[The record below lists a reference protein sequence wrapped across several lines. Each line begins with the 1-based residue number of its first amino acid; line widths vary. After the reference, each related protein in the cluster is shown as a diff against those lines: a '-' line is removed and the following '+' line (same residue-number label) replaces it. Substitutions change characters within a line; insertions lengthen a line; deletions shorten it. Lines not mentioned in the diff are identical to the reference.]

1 MVEQRYQT
9 FWPRFWAAMIDALVL
24 LPTGYL
30 ASWVYSIGLPSTLN
44 FGYFVFDSLLGFAY
58 SVSMH
63 GRFGQTLGKMALK
76 VVVLDKSLGALPWR
90 QAFLRDLVPI
100 LITVAFVIDASG
112 LVLSGVNPDQIF
124 EKGYRM
130 SPLLWVGV
138 FWMVAELLTMLTN
151 NKRRA
156 LHDFIARSV
165 VVKRSNST
173 VNPDAPPS
181 GGAPVT

>member
-1 MVEQRYQT
+1 V
-9 FWPRFWAAMIDALVL
+9 
-24 LPTGYL
+24 
-30 ASWVYSIGLPSTLN
+30 
-44 FGYFVFDSLLGFAY
+44 
-58 SVSMH
+58 
-63 GRFGQTLGKMALK
+63 
-76 VVVLDKSLGALPWR
+76 
-90 QAFLRDLVPI
+90 
-100 LITVAFVIDASG
+100 FVIDASG
-112 LVLSGVNPDQIF
+112 LVLQGVNPDEIY

-138 FWMVAELLTMLTN
+138 FWMAAELVTMLTN

-165 VVKRSNST
+165 VVRRSNFT